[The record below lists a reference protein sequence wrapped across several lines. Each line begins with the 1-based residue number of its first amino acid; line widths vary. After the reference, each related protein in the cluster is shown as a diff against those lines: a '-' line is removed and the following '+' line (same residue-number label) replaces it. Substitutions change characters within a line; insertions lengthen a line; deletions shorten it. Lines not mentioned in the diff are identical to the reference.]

1 MFGRQVGVGRHGIE
15 KLNLDTAGSW
25 KKSGARQDL
34 TRTAQ
39 DARNH
44 RAVGGDGTLER
55 AIVEFQQTGFTDE
68 GSFGEEQQRLTAGDG
83 PKHAARIK
91 SAAMTIETFDEF
103 GTEQLEQQTRQWYRR
118 HFTFDDIRESIRQ
131 HRLDHDGIDVA
142 CVVRCNDAPALRQM
156 LYPGDVQRV
165 EASAHDE
172 SRGDAGIVPTALH
185 VRHEQQPQQQ
195 TERDQHEDDPSV
207 GAVEHP
213 PHQGEGGL
221 TLQVV
226 STFRHGAVSLGAS
239 ATKSMNDNSHPA
251 VDALEPSG
259 VEIHPVVL
267 RFLDVLW
274 MERGLSQ
281 NTLAAYRAD
290 LLALQ
295 RWLAA
300 RAIDITAASRADLL
314 AYLAVRAEQ
323 GTKSRSTARQLST
336 FRRFYRHLVRERNSS
351 LDPTL
356 DIAAPRLGRRLPKSL
371 SEAEVE
377 ALLVAPSGDEPRSL
391 RDRAMLEMLYA
402 TGLRVSELISLRYT
416 QVNLNQ
422 GVVRVTGKG
431 NRERLV
437 PIGAAAAEALQQ
449 FEQRGRAALLEGR
462 ASEHLFPTR
471 AGEAM
476 TRQAFWHLIKR
487 HARGAGIDKP
497 LSPHTLRH
505 AFATHLL
512 NHGADLR
519 VVQMLLG
526 HSDLS
531 TTQIYTH
538 VARERMKALHETHH
552 PRG

>member
-1 MFGRQVGVGRHGIE
+1 M
-15 KLNLDTAGSW
+15 NDT
-25 KKSGARQDL
+25 
-34 TRTAQ
+34 
-39 DARNH
+39 
-44 RAVGGDGTLER
+44 
-55 AIVEFQQTGFTDE
+55 
-68 GSFGEEQQRLTAGDG
+68 
-83 PKHAARIK
+83 
-91 SAAMTIETFDEF
+91 
-103 GTEQLEQQTRQWYRR
+103 
-118 HFTFDDIRESIRQ
+118 
-131 HRLDHDGIDVA
+131 
-142 CVVRCNDAPALRQM
+142 
-156 LYPGDVQRV
+156 
-165 EASAHDE
+165 
-172 SRGDAGIVPTALH
+172 
-185 VRHEQQPQQQ
+185 
-195 TERDQHEDDPSV
+195 
-207 GAVEHP
+207 
-213 PHQGEGGL
+213 PHQ
-221 TLQVV
+221 
-226 STFRHGAVSLGAS
+226 S
-239 ATKSMNDNSHPA
+239 
-251 VDALEPSG
+251 
-259 VEIHPVVL
+259 VEIHPVAL

-295 RWLAA
+295 RWLAP
-300 RAIDITAASRADLL
+300 RSIDITAASRADLL
-314 AYLAVRAEQ
+314 AYLALRAEQ
-323 GTKSRSTARQLST
+323 GAKSRSTARQLST
-336 FRRFYRHLVRERNSS
+336 FRRFYRHLVRERHRSD
-351 LDPTL
+351 DPTL
-356 DIAAPRLGRRLPKSL
+356 EISAPRLGRRLPKSL

-377 ALLVAPSGDEPRSL
+377 ALLAAPAGDEPRVL

-462 ASEHLFPTR
+462 PSEHLFPTR
-471 AGEAM
+471 EGEAM

-487 HARGAGIDKP
+487 HARTAGIDKP